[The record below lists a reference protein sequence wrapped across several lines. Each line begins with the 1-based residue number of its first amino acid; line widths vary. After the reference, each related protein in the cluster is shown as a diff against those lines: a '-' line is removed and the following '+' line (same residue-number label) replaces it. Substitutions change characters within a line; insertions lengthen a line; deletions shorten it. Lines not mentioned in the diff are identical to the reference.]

1 MMSRKRIGIKKKKKN
16 VEDGWGGETQTEL
29 CNTLYM

>member
-1 MMSRKRIGIKKKKKN
+1 MMSRKHIGIKKKK
-16 VEDGWGGETQTEL
+16 DGWGGETQTEL